1 MGYCASCETSL
12 ATVTGAADVDA
23 GAAGAVE
30 SGAVGGAVEDEGAEG
45 TTVACCPGNL
55 TLKESS
61 PVSSRLSASG

>member
-1 MGYCASCETSL
+1 M
-12 ATVTGAADVDA
+12 ATVTGAAGA
-23 GAAGAVE
+23 GADGVVVSE
-30 SGAVGGAVEDEGAEG
+30 AVGGAVEAEGAEG